1 MIEANKSLGD
11 DEQQE
16 QRAEYGCGDD
26 HAQRYER
33 CYAGIACNKRHH
45 DQERHQQAQRV
56 GPGRGNEGVAAVLL
70 DASQPDDEVKQERR
84 RYRREQ
90 GVGGDGDDERCEQ
103 GLVHDLQDDQE
114 PKRARRPDQM
124 IVKARRGFVVFL
136 HQTAMGVLRR
146 KQPARHPMTECG
158 RRHAGDNP
166 LSDLL
171 ETHGQQTERCQCKQS
186 CEAGKRHADRE
197 PGEHPQRGPGLGRSR
212 IRRLSDEPR
221 KPPSRQ
227 CKRER
232 DDNDDNESG
241 GCPTRAGMM
250 FAPSIKQR
258 FDAAQLDRQG
268 AVNVGPEGRIEYA
281 GAAREQ
287 LVGVQRVAFL
297 GDAITQLAGPNDE
310 NASLFQLAVDIV
322 ELLREFLALA
332 GDLRAFGGGVLGW
345 RGTQLLQPVASL
357 LSAWLEP
364 VDFLPQDVRRRIEGV
379 AEAGEGFRRYVLAVD
394 RGLDLVQ

>member
-1 MIEANKSLGD
+1 
-11 DEQQE
+11 
-16 QRAEYGCGDD
+16 
-26 HAQRYER
+26 
-33 CYAGIACNKRHH
+33 
-45 DQERHQQAQRV
+45 
-56 GPGRGNEGVAAVLL
+56 
-70 DASQPDDEVKQERR
+70 
-84 RYRREQ
+84 
-90 GVGGDGDDERCEQ
+90 
-103 GLVHDLQDDQE
+103 
-114 PKRARRPDQM
+114 
-124 IVKARRGFVVFL
+124 
-136 HQTAMGVLRR
+136 
-146 KQPARHPMTECG
+146 
-158 RRHAGDNP
+158 
-166 LSDLL
+166 
-171 ETHGQQTERCQCKQS
+171 
-186 CEAGKRHADRE
+186 
-197 PGEHPQRGPGLGRSR
+197 
-212 IRRLSDEPR
+212 
-221 KPPSRQ
+221 
-227 CKRER
+227 
-232 DDNDDNESG
+232 
-241 GCPTRAGMM
+241 M

-287 LVGVQRVAFL
+287 LVGVQRMAFL

-332 GDLRAFGGGVLGW
+332 GDLRAFGRGVLGW